1 MNKHI
6 KVSVII
12 PAYNAEAF
20 IHRSIK
26 AVFSQVMKDIQLIV
40 IDDGSKDNTYNVVK
54 SIFDKNIKCG
64 VKCTLLKQPNLGV
77 SCARNNGL
85 AQAEGQFVH
94 FLDADDIIFPD
105 FFLKLFRKAT
115 KYNAD
120 VVFAGYDR
128 IDEEGKV
135 ITRYNDLFAYPNSE
149 VLSGVDVLKLLLKD
163 RISIWTA
170 SAIYRRKNIL
180 KHGIK
185 FTPGSTNGEDT
196 EFIMKALFHSKTVAS
211 VKESLAY
218 YVQRTGSANKLCS
231 TKQFHSVGSV
241 TRLISYLSKNNASED
256 ILRLLNKRRLP
267 MVVLNVIFKLSM
279 CQEKSSEFIP
289 IFKNKSLRK
298 TVGEFVPMN
307 FSIRELSFYALSR
320 IYKCTPQIFVKLI
333 RVLKKIF
340 SS

>member
-26 AVFSQVMKDIQLIV
+26 AVFSQEMKDIQLIIV
-40 IDDGSKDNTYNVVK
+40 DDGSEDNTYNVVK
-54 SIFDKNIKCG
+54 SIFDNING
-64 VKCTLLKQPNLGV
+64 GIKCTLLKQLNSGV

-85 AQAEGQFVH
+85 THAEGQFVH
-94 FLDADDIIFPD
+94 FLDADDIISPK
-105 FFLKLFRKAT
+105 FFLKLYKKAVECD
-115 KYNAD
+115 AD

-128 IDEEGKV
+128 IDEAGKV
-135 ITRYNDLFAYPNSE
+135 VTRYSDFFVYPNSE
-149 VLSGVDVLKLLLKD
+149 TLPGIDILKLLLKD
-163 RISIWTA
+163 KISIWTA
-170 SAIYRRKNIL
+170 SAIYRRENML
-180 KHGIK
+180 KFGIK

-196 EFIMKALFHSKTVAS
+196 EFIMKALFHSKTVAT

-241 TRLISYLSKNNASED
+241 TRLICYLSKNNASED

-267 MVVLNVIFKLSM
+267 LVVLNVISKLSM
-279 CQEKSSEFIP
+279 CQEKSSDYIP

-298 TVGEFVPMN
+298 LVGEFVPIN
-307 FSIRELSFYALSR
+307 FSVREFSLYALSR
-320 IYKCTPQIFVKLI
+320 IYKYTPQIFVKLI

-340 SS
+340 RS